1 MKRSSGFTLI
11 ELLIVVA
18 IIAILAAI
26 AVPNFLEAQVRAKV
40 SRIKS
45 DQRTLATAIESYAID
60 YNRPPLGQEELNATK
75 TVSEGGPFPDAFSN
89 WAVRTGFEWSQF
101 TTPVA
106 YMSSIPI
113 NVFGDKGKVNAKGVP
128 NNQLEGMYYHYQAF
142 TKEILPDGETS
153 LSPSLLACNRIG
165 ASWFLGGQG
174 PSRRDLPHGVSPP
187 VQFNMPNGVS
197 RTPTD
202 ATDIGYPDIF
212 YDPTNG
218 TVSYGALIRSSK
230 GIEPAS

>member
-1 MKRSSGFTLI
+1 MKRYSGFTLI

-45 DQRTLATAIESYAID
+45 DQRTLATAIESYSID
-60 YNRPPLGQEELNATK
+60 YNRPPLGQEEVAQSTRPP
-75 TVSEGGPFPDAFSN
+75 VSGWT

-106 YMSSIPI
+106 YISSIPI

-142 TKEILPDGETS
+142 PHETRYDGQPFTDA
-153 LSPSLLACNRIG
+153 LLRCNRIG